1 MNEYVITLL
10 AAAAVTYILTPAVR
24 RFAIAVGAMHA
35 ARERDVH
42 EQPTPLLGGFA
53 IYGGLAVA
61 LLLASRLHGLSSVFT
76 ETNMAKGLL
85 LAGGLV
91 VIMGFVDDRW
101 GMGAL
106 SKLAG
111 QVAAGVIL
119 VWSGAEIPWLPA
131 PGGVTLILTSDQQVA
146 VTILIV
152 VVTMNA
158 VNFIDGLDG
167 LAAGIVGIGA
177 IAFFAYYFTL
187 VHRLGLLDQSEPALV
202 SVLLAGVCI
211 GFLPHNFYPA
221 RIFMGDTGSMLIGL
235 LLAYAPISSLALLD
249 PASLTDTQAYAA
261 GTVNRYAAF
270 IPLLVPAAILLI
282 PYADLLMAVVR
293 RTRAGKSVFAP
304 DKKHLQH
311 RLLAIGHSHRTSVLI
326 MYLWAALFS
335 GSVIWLSI
343 VRTPLIVLV
352 IVTVGAVLGLLLVTM
367 PRLRPWSRATAG
379 DAAVGGP
386 VPRHAG
392 AAPAGVAPARRAG
405 RAGSRGR
412 DGCGARRAGGGW
424 PRAGTPGRGRC
435 GAGPGGRGSA
445 AGAAATQ
452 RASGRRAG
460 QPAAPERAAARR
472 GGTSPAAA
480 ESARRP
486 AGKTGAPDE
495 GGWPPAAGSEPG
507 EGPAANGADGVPG
520 KGRAGNGAR
529 GNGAAP
535 AKGRGRPAKDRGRKG
550 SAAGSDAPAAP
561 EDEAGSPVTR
571 AAGPG
576 EWSWE
581 SAGTLPPRSG
591 GRSVPPWDGDDAEPF
606 SASARP
612 AALRDGGWA
621 VPQWEAE
628 SSVASPE
635 PASSAPSWDAGRTAP
650 PAGTASPPS
659 QAAGRSVPPWEL
671 PPETHSAVP
680 PWASRAAMIAV
691 PPWAARPFR
700 TAMGAGRSG
709 RRGRY
714 RRDSGAA
721 LAGPGRFPGR
731 GFGRARERA
740 PCPAVAACRPAAKA
754 RRSAL
759 AVGLATLAVA
769 PAMKGP

>member
-10 AAAAVTYILTPAVR
+10 AAAGVTYILTPAVR

-42 EQPTPLLGGFA
+42 ELPTPLLGGFA

-61 LLLASRLHGLSSVFT
+61 LLLASRLRGLSSVFT
-76 ETNMAKGLL
+76 ETNMARGLL

-146 VTILIV
+146 VTILVV

-249 PASLTDTQAYAA
+249 PASLTDTRAYAA
-261 GTVNRYAAF
+261 GTVNRYGAF

-282 PYADLLMAVVR
+282 PYADLMMAVVR

-335 GSVIWLSI
+335 GTVILLSI
-343 VRTPLIVLV
+343 VRTPLFVLA
-352 IVTVGAVLGLLLVTM
+352 IVTVAAVLGLLLVTM
-367 PRLRPWSRATAG
+367 PRLRPWSRATPG
-379 DAAVGGP
+379 DVGGP
-386 VPRHAG
+386 VPRPASPAPAETAPASTAPASARAGAASAG
-392 AAPAGVAPARRAG
+392 AAPA
-405 RAGSRGR
+405 
-412 DGCGARRAGGGW
+412 
-424 PRAGTPGRGRC
+424 
-435 GAGPGGRGSA
+435 
-445 AGAAATQ
+445 
-452 RASGRRAG
+452 
-460 QPAAPERAAARR
+460 E
-472 GGTSPAAA
+472 PAAA
-480 ESARRP
+480 GLAQARP
-486 AGKTGAPDE
+486 AGAGVVQAPETARGNAARAAIRSRLDQGREGSGGTG
-495 GGWPPAAGSEPG
+495 
-507 EGPAANGADGVPG
+507 NGGVPG
-520 KGRAGNGAR
+520 NGRAGNGAS

-535 AKGRGRPAKDRGRKG
+535 ATGPGRKG
-550 SAAGSDAPAAP
+550 YAAGPDSPATTP
-561 EDEAGSPVTR
+561 EDETGSPATR
-571 AAGPG
+571 SLAAD
-576 EWSWE
+576 
-581 SAGTLPPRSG
+581 RS
-591 GRSVPPWDGDDAEPF
+591 
-606 SASARP
+606 
-612 AALRDGGWA
+612 L
-621 VPQWEAE
+621 
-628 SSVASPE
+628 
-635 PASSAPSWDAGRTAP
+635 
-650 PAGTASPPS
+650 
-659 QAAGRSVPPWEL
+659 PPWEM
-671 PPETHSAVP
+671 PPEARSAVP
-680 PWASRAAMIAV
+680 PWAAGQGV
-691 PPWAARPFR
+691 PPLPGHDAPPSAD
-700 TAMGAGRSG
+700 GRSLPPWELA
-709 RRGRY
+709 
-714 RRDSGAA
+714 DADATGAIPV
-721 LAGPGRFPGR
+721 LPWPGPGGSPAEASDGPGN
-731 GFGRARERA
+731 GHPA
-740 PCPAVAACRPAAKA
+740 PPWPPAAPPQRPAAPPWPPT
-754 RRSAL
+754 S
-759 AVGLATLAVA
+759 
-769 PAMKGP
+769 PPWP

>member
-1 MNEYVITLL
+1 MTEYVITLL

-42 EQPTPLLGGFA
+42 ELPTPLLGGFA

-61 LLLASRLHGLSSVFT
+61 LLLASRLSGLSSVFT
-76 ETNMAKGLL
+76 QTNMAKGLL

-146 VTILIV
+146 VTILVV

-187 VHRLGLLDQSEPALV
+187 VHRLRLPDQSEPALV
-202 SVLLAGVCI
+202 SVLLAGVCL
-211 GFLPHNFYPA
+211 GFLPHNFYRA

-235 LLAYAPISSLALLD
+235 MLAFAPISSLALLD

-261 GTVNRYAAF
+261 GTVNRYGAF
-270 IPLLVPAAILLI
+270 GPLLVPAVILLI

-335 GSVIWLSI
+335 GTVILLSI
-343 VRTPLIVLV
+343 VRTPLFVLG
-352 IVTVGAVLGLLLVTM
+352 IVTVAALLVLLLVTM

-379 DAAVGGP
+379 DGAAGSQGP
-386 VPRHAG
+386 RPASPAPAKTAPAATAPASARAG
-392 AAPAGVAPARRAG
+392 AASAAAVPAGPAAAGLGQARPAGAGAVQAPETARGNAARAAIRSRLDQG
-405 RAGSRGR
+405 REGDGATGNGGVPGNGR
-412 DGCGARRAGGGW
+412 DG
-424 PRAGTPGRGRC
+424 
-435 GAGPGGRGSA
+435 
-445 AGAAATQ
+445 
-452 RASGRRAG
+452 
-460 QPAAPERAAARR
+460 
-472 GGTSPAAA
+472 
-480 ESARRP
+480 
-486 AGKTGAPDE
+486 
-495 GGWPPAAGSEPG
+495 
-507 EGPAANGADGVPG
+507 NGAS
-520 KGRAGNGAR
+520 

-535 AKGRGRPAKDRGRKG
+535 ARGRGRKG
-550 SAAGSDAPAAP
+550 YAAGPDTPATTP
-561 EDEAGSPVTR
+561 EDETGSPVG
-571 AAGPG
+571 APH
-576 EWSWE
+576 S
-581 SAGTLPPRSG
+581 GTG
-591 GRSVPPWDGDDAEPF
+591 
-606 SASARP
+606 
-612 AALRDGGWA
+612 
-621 VPQWEAE
+621 
-628 SSVASPE
+628 
-635 PASSAPSWDAGRTAP
+635 
-650 PAGTASPPS
+650 SPPS
-659 QAAGRSVPPWEL
+659 AAAGRSLPPWEM
-671 PPETHSAVP
+671 PPEARSAVP
-680 PWASRAAMIAV
+680 PWAAGQGVPPWPGHDAPPSAAGRSLPPWELAGPDATGPVPVLPWPGQAGYPAEASDGSGYGHAAPPWPPAV
-691 PPWAARPFR
+691 PP
-700 TAMGAGRSG
+700 
-709 RRGRY
+709 
-714 RRDSGAA
+714 
-721 LAGPGRFPGR
+721 
-731 GFGRARERA
+731 
-740 PCPAVAACRPAAKA
+740 RPAAPPWPPTSPP
-754 RRSAL
+754 R
-759 AVGLATLAVA
+759 
-769 PAMKGP
+769 P

>member
-53 IYGGLAVA
+53 IYGGLAFAV
-61 LLLASRLHGLSSVFT
+61 LLASRLRGLSSVFT

-177 IAFFAYYFTL
+177 IVFFAYYFTL

-202 SVLLAGVCI
+202 SVMLAGVCI

-235 LLAYAPISSLALLD
+235 MLAYAPISSLALLD

-261 GTVNRYAAF
+261 GTVNRYGAF

-282 PYADLLMAVVR
+282 PYADLMMAVVR

-326 MYLWAALFS
+326 MYLWAAVFS
-335 GSVIWLSI
+335 GTVILLSI
-343 VRTPLIVLV
+343 VRTPLFVLA
-352 IVTVGAVLGLLLVTM
+352 IVTVAAVLGLLLVTM

-392 AAPAGVAPARRAG
+392 AGPAGVAPASAG
-405 RAGSRGR
+405 PA
-412 DGCGARRAGGGW
+412 AV
-424 PRAGTPGRGRC
+424 AGTGAVPAGPAAAGPAPVRPA
-435 GAGPGGRGSA
+435 GAGAVQAPGAARGTA

-452 RASGRRAG
+452 RASRRRAS
-460 QPAAPERAAARR
+460 QPAAPEKAAARR
-472 GGTSPAAA
+472 AATSPAAA
-480 ESARRP
+480 ETARRP
-486 AGKTGAPDE
+486 AGETGSPDE

-507 EGPAANGADGVPG
+507 EGPAADGAPG
-520 KGRAGNGAR
+520 NGRAGNGAR
-529 GNGAAP
+529 GNGAAA
-535 AKGRGRPAKDRGRKG
+535 AKGRRRPAKDPGRKG
-550 SAAGSDAPAAP
+550 SAAGSDA
-561 EDEAGSPVTR
+561 
-571 AAGPG
+571 
-576 EWSWE
+576 
-581 SAGTLPPRSG
+581 
-591 GRSVPPWDGDDAEPF
+591 
-606 SASARP
+606 
-612 AALRDGGWA
+612 
-621 VPQWEAE
+621 
-628 SSVASPE
+628 
-635 PASSAPSWDAGRTAP
+635 

-680 PWASRAAMIAV
+680 PWAAGHDV
-691 PPWAARPFR
+691 PPWAAGNDLQPWA
-700 TAMGAGRSG
+700 TGRSVPPWELADADATG
-709 RRGRY
+709 AIPAQPWPGP
-714 RRDSGAA
+714 SGSPAEA
-721 LAGPGRFPGR
+721 SDGPGHGHP
-731 GFGRARERA
+731 A
-740 PCPAVAACRPAAKA
+740 PPWPPAAPPQRPAAPPWP
-754 RRSAL
+754 SAS
-759 AVGLATLAVA
+759 
-769 PAMKGP
+769 PPWP